1 MQASLQQGAS
11 APSQA
16 YGYKVGD
23 LVFYTGQSQT
33 FADGDKVAHGQQGN
47 VLGVMF
53 ASVPTHLRVR
63 FSGNK
68 GYVGLRFNEVRRLR
82 AASAATPSVCPHTL
96 TLCRTSSAQI
106 SRIPPPPLHGG
117 YKVGEKLFYTW
128 PSRTFEHNGTTYKLV
143 QGQQGEVMGPGTGQH
158 EPKGTGLAMLF
169 PGNKGC
175 VDCVLAKVS
184 LPPRRLR
191 CRPLPAPH
199 RATPAHIPSGRPQRP
214 PPQACRRERSRSQA
228 VAQRPRRPGQW
239 PWPCCGG
246 GAGSR

>member
-1 MQASLQQGAS
+1 MQASLQQGAW

-23 LVFYTGQSQT
+23 LVFYMGQSQT

-47 VLGVMF
+47 VIGVMF

-68 GYVGLRFNEVRRLR
+68 GYVGLRLNEVPPPPRR
-82 AASAATPSVCPHTL
+82 SAATPSVCPHTL

-199 RATPAHIPSGRPQRP
+199 PRDTCAHPKRP
-214 PPQACRRERSRSQA
+214 PSSDPHPKHAAASAA
-228 VAQRPRRPGQW
+228 VARP
-239 PWPCCGG
+239 
-246 GAGSR
+246 